1 MANPVQRFVVFL
13 QGIREEVR
21 LVSWPTREEVVGSA
35 LVVFVGVVLL
45 AAYIG
50 VCDLVLSRSTT
61 LFLK

>member
-1 MANPVQRFVVFL
+1 MANPVQRCMVFL

>member
-1 MANPVQRFVVFL
+1 
-13 QGIREEVR
+13 
-21 LVSWPTREEVVGSA
+21 VVGAA